1 MLDWMLDI
9 SDFGRGIEGFLMGF
23 ESSGGDFTL
32 DGFLELPDGVF
43 VWRISVW
50 LMIGRFSRFAD
61 GLFYLVYLELCLR
74 VSF

>member
-9 SDFGRGIEGFLMGF
+9 SDFGRGIEGFWTGF

-43 VWRISVW
+43 V
-50 LMIGRFSRFAD
+50 
-61 GLFYLVYLELCLR
+61 
-74 VSF
+74 